1 MMYTLLVLL
10 IGALLAALIGAVL
23 FLMSVGFVIAE
34 AAAKKLE
41 DQARL
46 LAAKAA
52 SLRTLQVEAPKP
64 EAESAASDVLLGN
77 RPASTG

>member
-1 MMYTLLVLL
+1 MYTLLVLL

-34 AAAKKLE
+34 AAVKKLQ

-46 LAAKAA
+46 LTSKAA
-52 SLRTLQVEAPKP
+52 SLLRLRVEPPKP
-64 EAESAASDVLLGN
+64 STEAASNDVLLGS
-77 RPASTG
+77 RRASAG